1 LALCDYKYIDIAM
14 GTTKDDERRRRL
26 VDMDFRAQMEMC
38 TQPNNTNYFC
48 NFFQTTFLG
57 EA

>member
-1 LALCDYKYIDIAM
+1 M